1 MNGGF
6 IVTKKMTFSLK
17 SPFQSLDGDDAGEDG
32 FAENADDNPNSV
44 VTFSFT
50 NDSSKVTNISLLLN
64 SNLPFSSSLHHYSS
78 IPKVPV
84 AEPKPPAIAITKS
97 PLNSKRISHFELVDI
112 RTLQLQAK
120 GITPP
125 VDGEYFEIKR
135 TFMLRQSTVSEQ
147 QKLKIIFPIFESSQ
161 LPYRDWQ
168 LS

>member
-1 MNGGF
+1 MIGGF
-6 IVTKKMTFSLK
+6 NVAKKMNFSLK
-17 SPFQSLDGDDAGEDG
+17 SPAQSLDADDAEEDG
-32 FAENADDNPNSV
+32 FSEKAGDNPNAL

-135 TFMLRQSTVSEQ
+135 TFMFRQSTVSEQ